1 MTHPLSTRQ
10 LGPYTVASIGLGCMN
25 LSHAYGAPPS
35 EELANQILEEAFE
48 LGVTHFDSAA
58 LYGLGSNETLLGK
71 QFLKRHRQ
79 QITLISKGGVG
90 PADGKRVI
98 DSHPKSIRRDIEGS
112 LKRLQT
118 DVIDLYYLHRWD
130 KKVPIEDAIGT
141 LGDFIKEGK
150 VRAIGMSEISAQTL
164 RKGHATHPISALQ
177 TEYSMWS
184 RNPEIALL
192 KTCRELGISFVAFSP
207 VARGFFSQ
215 TPLNISEF
223 QEKDIRLAMPRFQ
236 PENFNKNIA
245 FYEALK
251 KIALDQNCTLAQLA
265 LAWLLHQG
273 SDITVIPGTS
283 RLDHLRENIAADGVH
298 LSPETLQ
305 RITNVLD
312 TVPVF
317 GNRYNE
323 VSQAEVDTE
332 QFPAS

>member
-1 MTHPLSTRQ
+1 MTQPLSTRQ
-10 LGPYTVASIGLGCMN
+10 LGPFTVASIGLGCMN
-25 LSHAYGAPPS
+25 LSHAYGVPPS
-35 EELANQILEEAFE
+35 EEVANQILEKAFE

-58 LYGLGSNETLLGK
+58 LYGLGNNEILLSK

-90 PADGKRVI
+90 PAEGKRVI
-98 DSHPKSIRRDIEGS
+98 DSRPESLRRDIEGS

-192 KTCRELGISFVAFSP
+192 KTCRELGVSFVAFSP
-207 VARGFFSQ
+207 VARGFLSQ

-223 QEKDIRLAMPRFQ
+223 PEKDIRRAMPRFFA
-236 PENFNKNIA
+236 ENFSKNLA
-245 FYEALK
+245 FYDAMK
-251 KIALDQNCTLAQLA
+251 KIAIQENCTLTQLA

-273 SDITVIPGTS
+273 SDITVIPGTA
-283 RLDHLRENIAADGVH
+283 RLDHLQENIAADHVR
-298 LSPETLQ
+298 LSEATLE
-305 RITNVLD
+305 RISQVLD
-312 TVPVF
+312 NVPIF

-332 QFPAS
+332 KYPSK